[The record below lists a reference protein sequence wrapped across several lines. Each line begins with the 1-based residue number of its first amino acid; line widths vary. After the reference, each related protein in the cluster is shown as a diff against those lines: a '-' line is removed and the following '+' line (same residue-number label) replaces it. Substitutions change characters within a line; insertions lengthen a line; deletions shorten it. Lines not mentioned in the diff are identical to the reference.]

1 MGKTR
6 KARVARYCLCMNSE
20 AIWSPDGSCRHCN
33 DNGGIDCSEVDQSL
47 LDAKVNC
54 SLGFISCPLKHDE
67 AVKIEEVVQKANYQG
82 AENAK
87 LEAGSR
93 WQRKRIQSS
102 CYCNLDA
109 TNCSL
114 GFISCPLKHDEAVKI
129 EEVVQKANYQ
139 GAENAKLEVK
149 NSMTALKAAKQ
160 QGAKELP
167 KGSVVGS
174 PARSFNLRWFQLV
187 VT

>member
-33 DNGGIDCSEVDQSL
+33 DNGGIDCSEVDQ
-47 LDAKVNC
+47 
-54 SLGFISCPLKHDE
+54 
-67 AVKIEEVVQKANYQG
+67 
-82 AENAK
+82 
-87 LEAGSR
+87 
-93 WQRKRIQSS
+93 
-102 CYCNLDA
+102 
-109 TNCSL
+109 NCSL